1 MLGFSSES
9 QNLEVFVSL
18 PKGNSTTD
26 TFPAILEILRTKEI
40 FVVDSVFHIVIGE
53 WIEQF

>member
-18 PKGNSTTD
+18 PKSNSTTD